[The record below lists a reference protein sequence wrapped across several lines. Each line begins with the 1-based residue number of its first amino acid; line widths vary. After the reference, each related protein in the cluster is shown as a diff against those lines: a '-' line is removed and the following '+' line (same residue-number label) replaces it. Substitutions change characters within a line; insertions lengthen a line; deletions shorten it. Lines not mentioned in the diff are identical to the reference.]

1 MFDAKIRARATLF
14 VTVNVAAVAD
24 DLQTHETD
32 AKLRLHPGR
41 QQRWP
46 ETPPG
51 AHGHRIFRP
60 SCCSPS
66 PPCYGG
72 LSGGPADLWF
82 TLAGDWDLAR
92 VAFHIPLGM
101 VSFYIA
107 LSWLGAAIGTSPHRS
122 IGTVF
127 LAPLF
132 VFLAQWAYGQGVIKA
147 WREIR
152 RTGGR
157 AGEGAQIDDRVRT
170 A

>member
-1 MFDAKIRARATLF
+1 MLY
-14 VTVNVAAVAD
+14 
-24 DLQTHETD
+24 
-32 AKLRLHPGR
+32 
-41 QQRWP
+41 
-46 ETPPG
+46 G
-51 AHGHRIFRP
+51 A
-60 SCCSPS
+60 
-66 PPCYGG
+66 
-72 LSGGPADLWF
+72 LSGGAEADLWF
-82 TLAGDWDLAR
+82 SRSGEWDLAR
-92 VAFHIPLGM
+92 VAFHIPLGL

-147 WREIR
+147 WREVR

-157 AGEGAQIDDRVRT
+157 AGEGAQIDDRIRT

>member
-1 MFDAKIRARATLF
+1 MGLKSP
-14 VTVNVAAVAD
+14 
-24 DLQTHETD
+24 
-32 AKLRLHPGR
+32 PGR
-41 QQRWP
+41 
-46 ETPPG
+46 
-51 AHGHRIFRP
+51 HGHRVL
-60 SCCSPS
+60 
-66 PPCYGG
+66 PPLVVLALAAMLYGG
-72 LSGGPADLWF
+72 LSGGAQADLWF
-82 TLAGDWDLAR
+82 TLAGEWDLAR